1 MKFVLMTFAM
11 IHLSGRRDFEL
22 SAVDT
27 LVWGGGGG
35 GLLFL
40 FLYSSFPVSSNL
52 LGTHCTTCSYMPEKP
67 YKTFRKPQNFS
78 ISVAPLKQNIKIWL
92 VAQNFSTA
100 LNQSNIMKI
109 TAIYALHCVTI

>member
-1 MKFVLMTFAM
+1 MCPMKFVLVTFPM

-22 SAVDT
+22 SSVDT
-27 LVWGGGGG
+27 LVLGGGCCFFFCTPG
-35 GLLFL
+35 
-40 FLYSSFPVSSNL
+40 FPVSSNL

-78 ISVAPLKQNIKIWL
+78 ISVAPLRQNIKIWL
-92 VAQNFSTA
+92 VAQNLSTA